1 MQVKF
6 EMPGLNR
13 LQELA
18 ETFLK
23 PLKGYID
30 EMNKCA
36 ADNSTVKTIRVAAA
50 FFALAGT
57 GIYLGCAAAFHAPS
71 AALAATGLF
80 MFAIAV
86 LPCEHR
92 ASAIA
97 QLAQDLFGLCFRCI
111 SQDHQDPVTVM
122 ASQQPLSAASPKKQD
137 QRMPVGTVEATALP
151 SEEKSARVREIE

>member
-1 MQVKF
+1 MQVHF

-36 ADNSTVKTIRVAAA
+36 ADNSTVKTIRIAAA

-57 GIYLGCAAAFHAPS
+57 GIYLGCAAAFHTPS

-92 ASAIA
+92 AATIVK
-97 QLAQDLFGLCFRCI
+97 LAQDLLGFCL
-111 SQDHQDPVTVM
+111 SQERQDPVTVM
-122 ASQQPLSAASPKKQD
+122 ASQQPLSAASPKTQD
-137 QRMPVGTVEATALP
+137 QRMPVGTGEATALP
-151 SEEKSARVREIE
+151 SEKKGASVREIE

>member
-1 MQVKF
+1 MQVHF

-92 ASAIA
+92 ASTIVK
-97 QLAQDLFGLCFRCI
+97 LAQDLLGFCL
-111 SQDHQDPVTVM
+111 SQERQDPVTVM
-122 ASQQPLSAASPKKQD
+122 ASQQPLSAASPKTQD
-137 QRMPVGTVEATALP
+137 QRMPVGTGEATALP
-151 SEEKSARVREIE
+151 SEKKGASVREIE